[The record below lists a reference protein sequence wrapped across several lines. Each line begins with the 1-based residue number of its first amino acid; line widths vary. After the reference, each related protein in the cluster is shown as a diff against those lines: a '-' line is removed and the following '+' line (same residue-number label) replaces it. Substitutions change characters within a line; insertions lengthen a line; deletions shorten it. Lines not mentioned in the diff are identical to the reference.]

1 MNVSSMNVNG
11 TPPVE
16 KSTTE
21 RQLEKAKKRV
31 EELKARRKA
40 ELQAINKS
48 NRKRRTRQLIKIG
61 ATLAK
66 AFNID
71 PLKDDPAKVEQFLQE
86 NVIGATTITK
96 TSETPINIIELW
108 REYVEAEKEKQN
120 GTGD

>member
-1 MNVSSMNVNG
+1 MNVNG
-11 TPPVE
+11 TLVEE

-31 EELKARRKA
+31 EELKARRRA

-71 PLKDDPAKVEQFLQE
+71 PLNDDPEQVERFLQQ

-108 REYVEAEKEKQN
+108 REYVKEERRRQN
-120 GTGD
+120 GTESRN

>member
-1 MNVSSMNVNG
+1 MNVNS
-11 TPPVE
+11 TLVKE

-31 EELKARRKA
+31 EELKARRRA
-40 ELQAINKS
+40 ELQTINKS

-71 PLKDDPAKVEQFLQE
+71 PLKDDPEQVERFLQQ
-86 NVIGATTITK
+86 NVIGAVNITK
-96 TSETPINIIELW
+96 NHESPINIIDLW
-108 REYVEAEKEKQN
+108 REFVEEERKRQN
-120 GTGD
+120 GTESRD

>member
-1 MNVSSMNVNG
+1 MNVNG
-11 TPPVE
+11 TLGRE

-21 RQLEKAKKRV
+21 RQLEKAKERV
-31 EELKARRKA
+31 EKLKARRRA

-71 PLKDDPAKVEQFLQE
+71 PLKDDPEQVERFLQE

-96 TSETPINIIELW
+96 TSETPINIIDLW
-108 REYVEAEKEKQN
+108 REYVAEERRREN
-120 GTGD
+120 GD

>member
-1 MNVSSMNVNG
+1 MNVNG
-11 TPPVE
+11 TLPVE

-21 RQLEKAKKRV
+21 RQLEKAKERV
-31 EELKARRKA
+31 EKLKARRRA

-71 PLKDDPAKVEQFLQE
+71 PLKNDPAQVEKFLRE
-86 NVIGATTITK
+86 NVIRATTITK
-96 TSETPINIIELW
+96 SFETPINIIELW
-108 REYVEAEKEKQN
+108 REYVKEERRRQN
-120 GTGD
+120 GD

>member
-1 MNVSSMNVNG
+1 MNVNG

-31 EELKARRKA
+31 EELKARRRA

-71 PLKDDPAKVEQFLQE
+71 PLHDDPEQIEKFLSQ
-86 NVIGATTITK
+86 NVLGAVTITK
-96 TSETPINIIELW
+96 NSETPINIIDLW
-108 REYVEAEKEKQN
+108 REYVETERSRQN

>member
-1 MNVSSMNVNG
+1 MNVNG
-11 TPPVE
+11 TLPVE

-21 RQLEKAKKRV
+21 RQLEKAKERV
-31 EELKARRKA
+31 EKLKARRRA

-71 PLKDDPAKVEQFLQE
+71 PLKDDPEQVERFLSK
-86 NVIGATTITK
+86 NVLGAVSITK
-96 TSETPINIIELW
+96 NHESPINIIDLW
-108 REYVEAEKEKQN
+108 REYVQEERKRQN
-120 GTGD
+120 GTESRN

>member
-1 MNVSSMNVNG
+1 MNVNG
-11 TPPVE
+11 TLVEE

-31 EELKARRKA
+31 EELKARRRA
-40 ELQAINKS
+40 EIQAINKS

-71 PLKDDPAKVEQFLQE
+71 PLKDDPAQIEKFLSQ
-86 NVIGATTITK
+86 NVLGAVTITK
-96 TSETPINIIELW
+96 NSETPINIIDLW
-108 REYVEAEKEKQN
+108 REYVQEERKRQN
-120 GTGD
+120 GTESRD

>member
-1 MNVSSMNVNG
+1 MNVNG
-11 TPPVE
+11 TPQVE

-40 ELQAINKS
+40 ELAAINKS

-71 PLKDDPAKVEQFLQE
+71 PLKDDPAQVERFLQQ
-86 NVIGATTITK
+86 NVLGAVTITK
-96 TSETPINIIELW
+96 NHESPINIIDLW
-108 REYVEAEKEKQN
+108 REYVEAERRHQN
-120 GTGD
+120 GTGN